1 MGEQTSQKEK
11 VMGKIN
17 EIKKNVESFIADV
30 NVNDLKE
37 SLNTMVKDAQKDFSN
52 LVDKDLGA
60 LKNKFTK
67 EKTDLE
73 KKAKKFFDNHKKEIS
88 ALQAKFDKMVK
99 SAGKKSAPKVAK
111 AKVSAPTTKKKVMKK
126 VAKATA
132 APKKS
137 TKKTAKKK

>member
-30 NVNDLKE
+30 NVNELKE
-37 SLNTMVKDAQKDFSN
+37 SLNAMVKDAQKDFSN

-60 LKNKFTK
+60 LKKKFTK

-73 KKAKKFFDNHKKEIS
+73 KKAKKFFENHKKEIS

-99 SAGKKSAPKVAK
+99 STGEKSAPKVAK
-111 AKVSAPTTKKKVMKK
+111 AKVSAPTTKKVIKK
-126 VAKATA
+126 VAKAA
-132 APKKS
+132 AAKKPAKKA
-137 TKKTAKKK
+137 TKKK